1 MFFLMTPLSIPS
13 ALHDVLGER
22 QSRLAI
28 ALIAGAAV
36 VAVLT
41 VAPALAEVELWR
53 GIIAALLIA
62 DIAAG
67 AVANLT
73 SGTNDYYAARPRHRW
88 VFIAVHVHLPLVAL
102 LLDLPLVPALLAW
115 GATIVAA
122 VIVNTLHRRNEQ
134 RVVAGALLA
143 MIACA
148 LPLLPDQQPVLLIVS
163 ALFAA
168 KVAYSFAVDHRAE
181 VRDARSQPSPQEA
194 S

>member
-1 MFFLMTPLSIPS
+1 MTLLAIPS
-13 ALHDVLGER
+13 PLHDVLGER

-28 ALIAGAAV
+28 ALIAGAAA

-53 GIIAALLIA
+53 GILAALLIA

-73 SGTNDYYAARPRHRW
+73 SGTNDYYSARPRHRW
-88 VFIAVHVHLPLVAL
+88 VFIAVHIHLPLVAL

-122 VIVNTLHRRNEQ
+122 VIVNTLHGHLEQ
-134 RVVAGALLA
+134 RVVAGTLLA
-143 MIACA
+143 AIVCA
-148 LPLLPDQQPVLLIVS
+148 LPLLPEQRPALLIVS

-181 VRDARSQPSPQEA
+181 ARDAGSPPSPREA
-194 S
+194 L